1 MIDIER
7 FFVVRW
13 SMREAGASADQPTL
27 LGPRLRPG
35 DRVRVV
41 SPASTPERD
50 VVALGVELL
59 RSWGLVVELG
69 GHVFDQLG
77 HYSAGTDG
85 DRLADLND
93 AFRDPGVRAVLT
105 TRGGKGS
112 YRIANAIDFDAARRD
127 PKPLVGF
134 SDITFLHQAL
144 YRHCRLAT
152 LHGPHI
158 GWSEQYMGLFPA
170 GSLRRTMMTTEPVIL
185 RQQPGEASAPLTTG
199 GRATGRLL
207 GGNLRGVGQSV
218 GWGPSYDGAIL
229 ALEAIDLMPGEIDG
243 TLTQLLNS
251 GVLEGVR
258 GVAVGQFVRWAAPA
272 PGKWSFLDILDD
284 RLGTLGVP
292 VLGGLPFGHG
302 PVACTVPLGTI
313 AALDAEAGTL
323 TVEPAVC

>member
-1 MIDIER
+1 MER
-7 FFVVRW
+7 MGEPR
-13 SMREAGASADQPTL
+13 ASADRPPL
-27 LGPRLRPG
+27 VGPRLRPG

-41 SPASTPERD
+41 SPASTPDREE
-50 VVALGVELL
+50 VALGVELL

-69 GHVFDQLG
+69 EHIFDQLG
-77 HYSAGTDG
+77 HYLAGTDE

-112 YRIANAIDFDAARRD
+112 YRVANAIDFDAVRRD

-144 YRHCRLAT
+144 YHNCRLAT

-158 GWSEQYMGLFPA
+158 GWSEKYMGPFP
-170 GSLRRTMMTTEPVIL
+170 GDSLRRAMMTAEPVTL
-185 RQQPGEASAPLTTG
+185 RQRPGEASAPLTTG

-207 GGNLRGVGQSV
+207 GGNLRGVGQSI
-218 GWGPSYDGAIL
+218 GWGPSYDGAVL

-251 GVLEGVR
+251 GVLEGVH
-258 GVAVGQFVRWAAPA
+258 GVAVGQFVRSAAPA
-272 PGKWSFLDILDD
+272 PGKWSFLDILSD

-302 PVACTVPLGTI
+302 PAPATVPLGTT
-313 AALDAEAGTL
+313 AVLDAGTRTL
-323 TVEPAVC
+323 TVDPAVC